1 MQSPAAEA
9 APEPTAWRAA
19 PLPPPASQA
28 TTRLKANVP
37 ATAAGQAQ
45 TNVFFLNYDGVTLKH
60 TGKDD
65 AKQDETAFAEF
76 EANYKPYGEGNKR
89 AASMQAVKADWA
101 AYKVVIT
108 DERPQEGE
116 YTMCVNSPTNVFG
129 GGVLGVAMLDCED
142 AKVASNVVLAFH
154 SAKDQYSAST
164 QATTMSQEIAHAY
177 GLEHVNEPNDV
188 MNPYNAGGDP
198 SFRDECLKLDP
209 KTPVRCGDQHKQF
222 CDKGQNSHQ
231 ELMWLFGSSEP
242 DPEPPTVA
250 ITGPQDGQEFVA
262 PATVTITV
270 EASDNVGVAQVDL
283 YVDGV
288 NQNAP
293 LTVPPYEWKD
303 AMFPAGTFCLTAE
316 ARDEEPNIVMSEP
329 VCFTVIEQSEPG
341 GSTGEEP
348 GGTSGAPM
356 PGDPGTET
364 GSEPQGG
371 ETTGAPETGGDS
383 EGEGE
388 GDSEGDSDS
397 GDAGG
402 DSTAGGPVTPPG
414 PLFPPGWPHGDDDD
428 DSGCGCTQ
436 EPSPGAAG
444 LVVLLGA
451 FAARRRRRR

>member
-1 MQSPAAEA
+1 
-9 APEPTAWRAA
+9 
-19 PLPPPASQA
+19 
-28 TTRLKANVP
+28 
-37 ATAAGQAQ
+37 
-45 TNVFFLNYDGVTLKH
+45 
-60 TGKDD
+60 
-65 AKQDETAFAEF
+65 
-76 EANYKPYGEGNKR
+76 
-89 AASMQAVKADWA
+89 
-101 AYKVVIT
+101 
-108 DERPQEGE
+108 
-116 YTMCVNSPTNVFG
+116 
-129 GGVLGVAMLDCED
+129 
-142 AKVASNVVLAFH
+142 
-154 SAKDQYSAST
+154 
-164 QATTMSQEIAHAY
+164 
-177 GLEHVNEPNDV
+177 
-188 MNPYNAGGDP
+188 
-198 SFRDECLKLDP
+198 
-209 KTPVRCGDQHKQF
+209 
-222 CDKGQNSHQ
+222 
-231 ELMWLFGSSEP
+231 MWLFGSSEP